1 MRNKSTVILV
11 VLLVVLIAGAGI
23 LYKTLGSRYAPDQL
37 AVEETPVPAETAAPQ
52 ATPATTE
59 TAADR
64 AGFHSLRCR
73 RQRRESFGLFRQAAG
88 AELLGQLVRP
98 LQE

>member
-1 MRNKSTVILV
+1 MIKINKKVMIIAGLV

-52 ATPATTE
+52 ATPATAE
-59 TAADR
+59 TAAEFAVDLED
-64 AGFHSLRCR
+64 GK
-73 RQRRESFGLFRQAAG
+73 
-88 AELLGQLVRP
+88 
-98 LQE
+98 